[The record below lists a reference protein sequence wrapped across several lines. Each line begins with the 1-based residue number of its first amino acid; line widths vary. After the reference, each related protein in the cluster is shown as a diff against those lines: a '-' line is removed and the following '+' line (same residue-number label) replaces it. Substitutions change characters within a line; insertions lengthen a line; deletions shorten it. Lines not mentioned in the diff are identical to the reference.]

1 MTHHWPHFLSRRQNK
16 HRHLIILVPTTFC
29 DFSSMDN
36 SSNPTS
42 AMAAAV
48 SSLELCSLCR
58 DTAACAFLES
68 GRVYARQ
75 SRGDLLEAQHKCYIC
90 TWIGYSLTSEQL
102 ENLPQMFGL
111 FFEFNFNRGGQGAQY
126 KHKCISLWV
135 VIGRPFDHSVDGLPL
150 SLNFCAIQ
158 NTGMTYDR
166 N

>member
-48 SSLELCSLCR
+48 SSLELCSFCR
-58 DTAACAFLES
+58 NTAACAFLES
-68 GRVYARQ
+68 GPKYARQ

-102 ENLPQMFGL
+102 ENLPQMLGL
-111 FFEFNFNRGGQGAQY
+111 FFEFSFNWGGQGAQY
-126 KHKCISLWV
+126 KHKHISLWV
-135 VIGRPFDHSVDGLPL
+135 LIGLPHEHAVDGLPL
-150 SLNFCAIQ
+150 SLFFCVIQ
-158 NTGMTYDR
+158 NTGMTYGR